1 MDPLSSDHLKKKK
14 KKNQIWTPSDKLS
27 GSRHVPHAHSKDI
40 SPLICIVFQGLYLE
54 IYGPTLID
62 LKLKIGADYEQI
74 ATAISG
80 RGVGVFVGCVVWGIL
95 VDKFLHWSHVF
106 IAIALGIAAIVTVV
120 APWSP
125 NVELLYLWCAVG
137 GFAEVAIGIGKHRKY
152 TG

>member
-1 MDPLSSDHLKKKK
+1 M
-14 KKNQIWTPSDKLS
+14 
-27 GSRHVPHAHSKDI
+27 SR
-40 SPLICIVFQGLYLE
+40 LICIVFQGLYLE

-137 GFAEVAIGIGKHRKY
+137 GFAEVAIGIGKQRKY
-152 TG
+152 IQDRRQSKTLILSTIIETVFKCYLSPPFWRQTHRPTRLV